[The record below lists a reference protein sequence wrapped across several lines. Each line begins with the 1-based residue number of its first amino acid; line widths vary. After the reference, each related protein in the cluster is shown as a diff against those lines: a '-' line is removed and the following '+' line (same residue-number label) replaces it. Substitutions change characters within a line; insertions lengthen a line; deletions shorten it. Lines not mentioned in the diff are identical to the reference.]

1 MSKNAEI
8 AKKIVEMCPIEEI
21 ELGLLEYPMIGDVCT
36 EMYHRVA
43 KRKPVTTVANGIRII
58 MYAEE

>member
-1 MSKNAEI
+1 MSKNSEL
-8 AKKIVEMCPIEEI
+8 AKKIMEIRPIEEI

-43 KRKPVTTVANGIRII
+43 KGKPVTTLANGVRII
-58 MYAEE
+58 MYSEE